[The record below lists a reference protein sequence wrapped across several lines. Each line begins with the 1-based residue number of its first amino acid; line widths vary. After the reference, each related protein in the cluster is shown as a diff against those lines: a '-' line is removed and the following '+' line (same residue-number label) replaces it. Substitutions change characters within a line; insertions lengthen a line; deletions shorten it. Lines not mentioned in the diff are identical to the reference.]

1 MPTILSDVV
10 FRDELRDYMQVN
22 TAEKTAFF
30 QSGILVNNSDMS
42 SLLASPSNTFTI
54 PWWVDL
60 DASIESNYSN
70 DVYTDIAVPL
80 SVTSSSMQARA
91 AYLNEG
97 WNAMNLVKNITNQDP
112 LEFVASRL
120 TSYWQRVAQRRAI
133 ATVVGLYNDNV
144 AGTGDMVV
152 DAGGPITAAAIIR
165 ARATMGDYT
174 PQIVTPNGTKALSVI
189 AMHSAV
195 YTELQILNLIDFTPI
210 ADQVPEFGRYQQMIV
225 VLDDGLPVI
234 GTGADAKYLSVI
246 FGPGAIGYAEEQ
258 DEDDMEYDRE
268 PARGNGGGA
277 ETLWTRRNF
286 VLHPLGYSF
295 NSTTITGTPGT
306 SRPVSA
312 NWAGPVV
319 QRTGIAVIQIFVPAG
334 SGSLLITQTADKL
347 RELFEFE
354 TDGRLDYFAV
364 SAVDAGEADGW
375 AQMNIQI
382 PYRAV

>member
-10 FRDELRDYMQVN
+10 FRDELRDYMRVN

-42 SLLASPSNTFTI
+42 TLLASPSNTFTI

-80 SVTSSSMQARA
+80 SVTSASMQARA

-120 TSYWQRVAQRRAI
+120 TSYWQRVAQRRTI

-144 AGTGDMVV
+144 ADNGGDMVV
-152 DAGGPITAAAIIR
+152 DAGGPISAAAIIR
-165 ARATMGDYT
+165 AKATMGDYT
-174 PQIVTPNGTKALSVI
+174 PQIITPSGTKALSSI
-189 AMHSAV
+189 AMHTAV

-210 ADQVPEFGRYQQMIV
+210 ADQVPEFGRYQNMIV
-225 VLDDGLPVI
+225 VLDDSMPVI
-234 GTGADAKYLSVI
+234 GTGEDAKYLSVI

-295 NSTTITGTPGT
+295 LSTTITGTPGT
-306 SRPVSA
+306 TRPVSA
-312 NWAGPVV
+312 NWADLALATNWERKFNRKQVPL
-319 QRTGIAVIQIFVPAG
+319 AFVTSTVA
-334 SGSLLITQTADKL
+334 A
-347 RELFEFE
+347 
-354 TDGRLDYFAV
+354 
-364 SAVDAGEADGW
+364 
-375 AQMNIQI
+375 
-382 PYRAV
+382 

>member
-10 FRDELRDYMQVN
+10 FRDELRDYMRVN
-22 TAEKTAFF
+22 TAERTAFF
-30 QSGILVNNSDMS
+30 ESGILTNNNDMS
-42 SLLASPSNTFTI
+42 TLLASPSNTFTI

-80 SVTSSSMQARA
+80 SVTSASMQARA

-133 ATVVGLYNDNV
+133 ATTIGIYNDNV
-144 AGTGDMVV
+144 ASNGGDMVI
-152 DAGGPITAAAIIR
+152 DAGGTINAAAIIR
-165 ARATMGDYT
+165 AKATMGDYSG
-174 PQIVTPNGTKALSVI
+174 QLGGLSVI

-195 YTELQILNLIDFTPI
+195 QTELQILNLIDFTPL
-210 ADQVPEFGRYQQMIV
+210 ADQIPEFGRFQGMRV
-225 VLDDGLPVI
+225 VVDDSMPVI

-246 FGPGAIGYAEEQ
+246 FGPGALGYAEEQ
-258 DEDDMEYDRE
+258 ADNDIRYTEEE
-268 PARGNGGGA
+268 ERGNGGGA

-286 VLHPLGYSF
+286 VIHPLGYSF
-295 NSTTITGTPGT
+295 LSATITGTPGT

-312 NWAGPVV
+312 NWADLALATNWERKFDRKQVPL
-319 QRTGIAVIQIFVPAG
+319 AFVTSTVA
-334 SGSLLITQTADKL
+334 A
-347 RELFEFE
+347 
-354 TDGRLDYFAV
+354 
-364 SAVDAGEADGW
+364 
-375 AQMNIQI
+375 
-382 PYRAV
+382 

>member
-30 QSGILVNNSDMS
+30 QSGILVNNRDMS
-42 SLLASPSNTFTI
+42 VLLASPTNTFTI

-80 SVTSSSMQARA
+80 SVTSASIQARA

-97 WNAMNLVKNITNQDP
+97 WNAMSLVKNITNQDP
-112 LEFVASRL
+112 LEFVAGRL
-120 TSYWQRVAQRRAI
+120 TSYWQRVAQRRTI

-144 AGTGDMVV
+144 ADNGGDMVV
-152 DAGGPITAAAIIR
+152 DAGGPISAAAIIR
-165 ARATMGDYT
+165 AKATMGDYT
-174 PQIVTPNGTKALSVI
+174 PQIITPSGTKALSTI
-189 AMHSAV
+189 AMHTAV

-210 ADQVPEFGRYQQMIV
+210 ADQVPEFGRYQNMIV
-225 VLDDGLPVI
+225 VLDDSMPVI

-295 NSTTITGTPGT
+295 LSATITGTPGT
-306 SRPVSA
+306 TRPISA
-312 NWAGPVV
+312 NWSDLALATNWERKFNRKQVPL
-319 QRTGIAVIQIFVPAG
+319 AFVTSTVA
-334 SGSLLITQTADKL
+334 A
-347 RELFEFE
+347 
-354 TDGRLDYFAV
+354 
-364 SAVDAGEADGW
+364 
-375 AQMNIQI
+375 
-382 PYRAV
+382 

>member
-30 QSGILVNNSDMS
+30 QSGILTNNRDMS
-42 SLLASPSNTFTI
+42 TLLASPSNTFTI

-60 DASIESNYSN
+60 DASVESNYSN
-70 DVYTDIAVPL
+70 DVYTDVAVPL
-80 SVTSSSMQARA
+80 SVTSASMQARA

-97 WNAMNLVKNITNQDP
+97 WNAMSLVKNITNQDP

-133 ATVVGLYNDNV
+133 ATVVGIYNDNI
-144 AGTGDMVV
+144 AGNAGDMVV

-165 ARATMGDYT
+165 ARATMGDYS
-174 PQIVTPNGTKALSVI
+174 PQIITPSGTTALSVI

-195 YTELQILNLIDFTPI
+195 YTELSILNQIDFTPI
-210 ADQVPEFGRYQQMIV
+210 ADQVPEFGRYQNMVV
-225 VLDDGLPVI
+225 VLDDGLPVV
-234 GTGADAKYLSVI
+234 GTGADAKYLSII
-246 FGPGAIGYAEEQ
+246 FGPGALGYAEEQ

-286 VLHPLGYSF
+286 VIHPLGYSF

-312 NWAGPVV
+312 NWSDLALATNWD
-319 QRTGIAVIQIFVPAG
+319 RKF
-334 SGSLLITQTADKL
+334 SRK
-347 RELFEFE
+347 
-354 TDGRLDYFAV
+354 
-364 SAVDAGEADGW
+364 
-375 AQMNIQI
+375 QI
-382 PYRAV
+382 PLAFVTSNVAA

>member
-30 QSGILVNNSDMS
+30 QSGILVNNRDMS
-42 SLLASPSNTFTI
+42 TLLASPSNTFTI

-97 WNAMNLVKNITNQDP
+97 WNAMSLVKNITNQDP

-120 TSYWQRVAQRRAI
+120 TSYWQRVAQRRTI
-133 ATVVGLYNDNV
+133 ATVVGLYNDNI
-144 AGTGDMVV
+144 ASNGGDMVV

-174 PQIVTPNGTKALSVI
+174 PQIVTPTGTTALSTI

-195 YTELQILNLIDFTPI
+195 YTELSILNLIDFTPI
-210 ADQVPEFGRYQQMIV
+210 ADQVPEFGRYQNMIV
-225 VLDDGLPVI
+225 VLDDSMPVI

-295 NSTTITGTPGT
+295 LSTTITGTPGT

-312 NWAGPVV
+312 NWADLALATNWEREFDRKQVPL
-319 QRTGIAVIQIFVPAG
+319 AFVTSTVA
-334 SGSLLITQTADKL
+334 A
-347 RELFEFE
+347 
-354 TDGRLDYFAV
+354 
-364 SAVDAGEADGW
+364 
-375 AQMNIQI
+375 
-382 PYRAV
+382 

>member
-10 FRDELRDYMQVN
+10 FREELRDYMRVN
-22 TAEKTAFF
+22 TAERTAFF
-30 QSGILVNNSDMS
+30 ESGILTNNNDMS
-42 SLLASPSNTFTI
+42 TLLASPSNTFTI

-80 SVTSSSMQARA
+80 SVTSASMQARA

-133 ATVVGLYNDNV
+133 ATTIGIYNDNV
-144 AGTGDMVV
+144 ASNGGDMVI
-152 DAGGPITAAAIIR
+152 DAGGTINAAAIIR
-165 ARATMGDYT
+165 AKATMGDYSG
-174 PQIVTPNGTKALSVI
+174 QLGGLSVI

-195 YTELQILNLIDFTPI
+195 QTELQILNLIDFTPL
-210 ADQVPEFGRYQQMIV
+210 ADQIPEFGRFQGMRV
-225 VLDDGLPVI
+225 VVDDSMPVI
-234 GTGADAKYLSVI
+234 GTGETAKYLSVI
-246 FGPGAIGYAEEQ
+246 FGPGALGYAEEQ

-268 PARGNGGGA
+268 PARGNGGGV

-286 VLHPLGYSF
+286 VIHPLGYSF

-306 SRPVSA
+306 TRPVSA
-312 NWAGPVV
+312 NWADLALATNWERKFSRKQVPL
-319 QRTGIAVIQIFVPAG
+319 AFVTSTVA
-334 SGSLLITQTADKL
+334 A
-347 RELFEFE
+347 
-354 TDGRLDYFAV
+354 
-364 SAVDAGEADGW
+364 
-375 AQMNIQI
+375 
-382 PYRAV
+382 

>member
-10 FRDELRDYMQVN
+10 FRDELRDYMRVN
-22 TAEKTAFF
+22 TAERTAFF
-30 QSGILVNNSDMS
+30 ESGILTNNNDMS
-42 SLLASPSNTFTI
+42 TLLASPSNTFTI

-80 SVTSSSMQARA
+80 SVTSASMQARA

-120 TSYWQRVAQRRAI
+120 TNYWQRVAQRRAI
-133 ATVVGLYNDNV
+133 ATTIGIYNDNV
-144 AGTGDMVV
+144 ASNGGDMVI
-152 DAGGPITAAAIIR
+152 DAGGTINAAAIIR
-165 ARATMGDYT
+165 AKATMGDYSG
-174 PQIVTPNGTKALSVI
+174 QLGGLSVI

-195 YTELQILNLIDFTPI
+195 QTELQILNLIDFTPL
-210 ADQVPEFGRYQQMIV
+210 ADQIPEFGRFQGMRV
-225 VLDDGLPVI
+225 VVDDSMPVI
-234 GTGADAKYLSVI
+234 GTGADARYLSVI

-295 NSTTITGTPGT
+295 LSATITGTPGT
-306 SRPVSA
+306 TRPVSA
-312 NWAGPVV
+312 NWADLALATNWERKFDRKQVPL
-319 QRTGIAVIQIFVPAG
+319 AFVT
-334 SGSLLITQTADKL
+334 ST
-347 RELFEFE
+347 
-354 TDGRLDYFAV
+354 V
-364 SAVDAGEADGW
+364 SA
-375 AQMNIQI
+375 
-382 PYRAV
+382 